1 MHVTSGVCT
10 ENLNSNAGER
20 GPLYPTSNNG
30 FGA

>member
-10 ENLNSNAGER
+10 ENLNSNAGEP